1 MAPNLGPASSLGYTP
16 FEYWKGPKPV
26 IPRPKRKSR
35 AVALD
40 LEPLLPTPT
49 LARVQVPAGGGGG
62 GAGAASRS
70 RQRPAPTT
78 QWPAR
83 QQKQQPRLIPPPS
96 AFVAQ
101 PATFVVS
108 PNNSKSPFAEILV
121 VPPKVLVHP
130 LFRDEI
136 KTPDWPRGFSP
147 YPDSMNDSTSNI
159 MGDFGY
165 SNDRLRETTP
175 WWNPRGW
182 TKRIWAGV
190 GAAIIIIIVI
200 VVAVVVTQNNKN
212 RYPDYSKLSYT
223 LSDTYS
229 GEDFFD
235 KFDYFN
241 TYDPT
246 NGMVHYVGRDE
257 AATRNLTYATSDTAV
272 LRVDTAVGPSS
283 TPDASTGRF
292 SVRVESKTQYD
303 KGLFIFDVKHTP
315 YGCASW
321 PALWFSDPN
330 NWPAAG
336 EIDIMEAV
344 NQGTDGNQMT
354 LHTTSGC
361 TMDVKRKQTG
371 SVLQTDCK
379 NGTNDN
385 AGCGVEAKS
394 SSYGEVFNKAGGG
407 YMAMEWRDEGIRVW
421 QFARSGVPSD
431 ITNKAPDPSSWG
443 EALADFPNTSCD
455 MGSHFSN
462 QSLIINIDVC
472 GDLVEA
478 KYADSGCGGTS
489 CSVFQANNPDAFDT
503 AYWEFG
509 AFQFYSAS

>member
-1 MAPNLGPASSLGYTP
+1 MVPNLGPTSSLGYTP

-49 LARVQVPAGGGGG
+49 
-62 GAGAASRS
+62 
-70 RQRPAPTT
+70 PAPRPRAAAT
-78 QWPAR
+78 WPGQAFAVAVPGVQR
-83 QQKQQPRLIPPPS
+83 KPSLAPPPS

-101 PATFVVS
+101 PGTFTVS
-108 PNNSKSPFAEILV
+108 SNKGKPFAEILV

-147 YPDSMNDSTSNI
+147 YPDSMNDSTYNI
-159 MGDFGY
+159 MGDYGY
-165 SNDRLRETTP
+165 SNERLGQKP
-175 WWNPRGW
+175 AWWDPRGW

-190 GAAIIIIIVI
+190 SAAIIILIVI
-200 VVAVVVTQNNKN
+200 IVAVVVTQNNQN
-212 RYPDYSKLSYT
+212 RYPDYSKLSYK

-229 GEDFFD
+229 GENFFD

-246 NGMVHYVGRDE
+246 GGTVHYVGRAE
-257 AATRNLTYATSDTAV
+257 AATRNLTYATSDRAV
-272 LRVDTAVGPSS
+272 VRVDNTVGPSS

-330 NWPAAG
+330 NWPDAG

-361 TMDVKRKQTG
+361 EMNVKRKQTG

-379 NGTNDN
+379 NTTNSN
-385 AGCGVEAKS
+385 AGCGVEGKT
-394 SSYGEVFNKAGGG
+394 SSYGEDFNSAGGG

-421 QFARSGVPSD
+421 QFARSSVPSD
-431 ITNKAPDPSSWG
+431 ITNKAPDPSTWG
-443 EALADFPNTSCD
+443 NALADFPNTACD
-455 MGSHFSN
+455 MSSHFKN

-472 GDLVEA
+472 GSLTEA
-478 KYADSGCGGTS
+478 KYATSGCGGTS
-489 CSVFQANNPDAFDT
+489 CSDFQANNPSAFDT

-509 AFQFYSAS
+509 AFQVYTAS

>member
-1 MAPNLGPASSLGYTP
+1 MVPNLGPSSSLGYTP

-26 IPRPKRKSR
+26 LPGQKRKSR

-49 LARVQVPAGGGGG
+49 PDP
-62 GAGAASRS
+62 RS
-70 RQRPAPTT
+70 RAAAT
-78 QWPAR
+78 WPGR
-83 QQKQQPRLIPPPS
+83 QQHLPPS

-101 PATFVVS
+101 PGTFAVS
-108 PNNSKSPFAEILV
+108 SNNGKPFAEILV

-147 YPDSMNDSTSNI
+147 YPDSMNDSTY
-159 MGDFGY
+159 DFMADYGY
-165 SNDRLRETTP
+165 SNESKKSAA
-175 WWNPRGW
+175 WWDPRGW
-182 TKRIWAGV
+182 KKRVWAGV
-190 GAAIIIIIVI
+190 SAAIIIIIVI
-200 VVAVVVTQNNKN
+200 IVAVVVTQNNKN
-212 RYPDYSKLSYT
+212 RYPDYSKLSYK

-229 GEDFFD
+229 GETFFD
-235 KFDYFN
+235 KFNYFN

-246 NGMVHYVGRDE
+246 GGMVHYVGRDE
-257 AATRNLTYATSDTAV
+257 ATTRNLTYATSDTAV

-321 PALWFSDPN
+321 PALWFADPN
-330 NWPAAG
+330 NWPTAG
-336 EIDIMEAV
+336 EIDVMEAI

-354 LHTTSGC
+354 LHTTDGC
-361 TMDVKRKQTG
+361 EMNVKRKQTG
-371 SVLQTDCK
+371 STLE
-379 NGTNDN
+379 TNCLNSTNSN
-385 AGCGVEAKS
+385 AGCGVQAKS
-394 SSYGEVFNKAGGG
+394 SSYGQDFNKGGGG

-421 QFARSGVPSD
+421 QFARSSVPSD
-431 ITNKAPDPSSWG
+431 ITNKSPDPSTWG
-443 EALADFPNTSCD
+443 EAVADFPNTSCD
-455 MGSHFSN
+455 MGSHFKN
-462 QSLIINIDVC
+462 QSLIININVC
-472 GDLVEA
+472 GQLVEA

-489 CSVFQANNPDAFDT
+489 CSDFQANNPDAFET
-503 AYWEFG
+503 AFWEFG
-509 AFQFYSAS
+509 AFQFYTAS

>member
-1 MAPNLGPASSLGYTP
+1 MAPNLGPNASLGYTP

-26 IPRPKRKSR
+26 LPRPKRKSR

-49 LARVQVPAGGGGG
+49 LAEKPSAAARWPGQRPPAGV
-62 GAGAASRS
+62 
-70 RQRPAPTT
+70 
-78 QWPAR
+78 
-83 QQKQQPRLIPPPS
+83 
-96 AFVAQ
+96 FVAQ
-101 PATFVVS
+101 PGTYGVS
-108 PNNSKSPFAEILV
+108 PNNNNGSTPFSEILV

-136 KTPDWPRGFSP
+136 KTPEWPRAFSP
-147 YPDSMNDSTSNI
+147 YPGSMNDSDCNGTMDDYGFPNE
-159 MGDFGY
+159 
-165 SNDRLRETTP
+165 RLAQKTA
-175 WWNPRGW
+175 WWNPKGW
-182 TKRIWAGV
+182 TKRIWAGL
-190 GAAIIIIIVI
+190 AAVVVVIIVI
-200 VVAVVVTQNNKN
+200 AVAVTVTQNNKN
-212 RYPDYSKLSYT
+212 RYPDYSKLSYK

-229 GEDFFD
+229 GENFFD

-246 NGMVHYVGRDE
+246 GGMVHYVAAEE
-257 AATRNLTYATSDTAV
+257 AASRNLTYATSDTAV
-272 LRVDTAVGPSS
+272 LRVDHTTGNTS

-330 NWPAAG
+330 NWPDAG
-336 EIDIMEAV
+336 EIDVMEAI

-361 TMDVKRKQTG
+361 DMDVKRKQTG
-371 SVLQTDCK
+371 TALQSDCK
-379 NGTNDN
+379 NSTNGN
-385 AGCGVEAKS
+385 AGCGVEGS
-394 SSYGEVFNKAGGG
+394 VSTYGTNFNDGGGG

-421 QFARSGVPSD
+421 QFARSSVPSD
-431 ITNKAPDPSSWG
+431 ITNQSPDPSGWG
-443 EALADFPNTSCD
+443 NAMADFPNTACD
-455 MGSHFSN
+455 MSSHFKN

-472 GDLVEA
+472 GSLVEA
-478 KYADSGCGGTS
+478 KYADSGCGGSS
-489 CSVFQANNPDAFDT
+489 CSDFQANNPDAFKT

-509 AFQFYSAS
+509 AFHFYTAS